1 MLGRRPS
8 GLAGKLREAGLMHT
22 MPMRGIDADRPDMVH
37 TLNEA
42 EQRGRFCGLRH
53 LAQPAEPALASVRP
67 PLRQCIQPPPLLRG
81 QAVGQ
86 PSLDLAPR
94 PKAEINTEAFEA
106 PRCRGHNSPPA
117 ALLHDEFGQMVEAIV
132 LKGLRSQGIDEF
144 ASRPLAE
151 KTQAEPHLAFNSVSL
166 PVPLRREIYLDR
178 RRKSVSLLCHKRPS
192 ALLAAA

>member
-22 MPMRGIDADRPDMVH
+22 MPTRGIDADRPDMVH

-53 LAQPAEPALASVRP
+53 LAQPAEPAWASVRP
-67 PLRQCIQPPPLLRG
+67 PLRQCIQPPPLLGG

-86 PSLDLAPR
+86 PSLDLSPR

-106 PRCRGHNSPPA
+106 PRCRGHNSPVATENRIRAGADA
-117 ALLHDEFGQMVEAIV
+117 AMGYPRFGMLDLLKRRGSGRHPRFDPDEQP
-132 LKGLRSQGIDEF
+132 RQ
-144 ASRPLAE
+144 P
-151 KTQAEPHLAFNSVSL
+151 
-166 PVPLRREIYLDR
+166 
-178 RRKSVSLLCHKRPS
+178 
-192 ALLAAA
+192 